1 MRSQPAQELQLASNF
16 GNTRPLLDGLE
27 SASLATLHL
36 PLLAFLWA
44 IITADQGQGRSTLV
58 LELHKRCK
66 LSGCSS

>member
-36 PLLAFLWA
+36 PLLAFL
-44 IITADQGQGRSTLV
+44 
-58 LELHKRCK
+58 
-66 LSGCSS
+66 